1 MGSAVLFKMFKEGV
15 KMIKYR
21 LHNITDFGV
30 EVHDF
35 CAENSLNNY
44 IAVFVDPP
52 YWVENLETHENAYT
66 GFGCVNSDSLDE
78 FDISTCNKLGLV
90 KPESLNIYNVSR
102 ETLHES
108 EIDWIKRH
116 TPTEEKEPYT
126 KLEKISSFLGI
137 LSVIIMAT
145 FLLYLFLSSVSFI
158 AEHFSQF
165 TWKVFN
171 IL

>member
-1 MGSAVLFKMFKEGV
+1 
-15 KMIKYR
+15 MIKYR

-30 EVHDF
+30 EIHDF
-35 CAENSLNNY
+35 HTENSLNNY
-44 IAVFVDPP
+44 IALFVDPP
-52 YWVENLETHENAYT
+52 YWVENLETNKSVYT
-66 GFGCVNSDSLDE
+66 GFTDINNDTLDKLDNSTLNE
-78 FDISTCNKLGLV
+78 LGLV
-90 KPESLNIYNVSR
+90 RPDNVSR

-116 TPTEEKEPYT
+116 TPTEEEKEPFT

-158 AEHFSQF
+158 AEHFSEF
-165 TWKVFN
+165 TWKIFN

>member
-1 MGSAVLFKMFKEGV
+1 
-15 KMIKYR
+15 MIQYR

-30 EVHDF
+30 ETHDF
-35 CAENSLNNY
+35 HTENSLNNY
-44 IAVFVDPP
+44 IALFVDPP
-52 YWVENLETHENAYT
+52 YWVENLYTNKNNYVGFDGRGYTNPSDGIKDYIET
-66 GFGCVNSDSLDE
+66 VSP
-78 FDISTCNKLGLV
+78 NK
-90 KPESLNIYNVSR
+90 PDTNNVSR
-102 ETLHES
+102 ETPHES

-116 TPTEEKEPYT
+116 APIEEEKEPHT

-158 AEHFSQF
+158 AEHFSRF
-165 TWKVFN
+165 TWKLFN

>member
-1 MGSAVLFKMFKEGV
+1 
-15 KMIKYR
+15 MIQYR

-30 EVHDF
+30 EIHDF
-35 CAENSLNNY
+35 HTENSLNNY
-44 IAVFVDPP
+44 IVLFVDPP
-52 YWVENLETHENAYT
+52 YWVENLHA
-66 GFGCVNSDSLDE
+66 
-78 FDISTCNKLGLV
+78 NK
-90 KPESLNIYNVSR
+90 NIYVGFDGQSYANPSDGIKDYIETVSPNKPDTNNVSR

-116 TPTEEKEPYT
+116 TPTEEEKEPYT

-158 AEHFSQF
+158 AEHLSVF
-165 TWKVFN
+165 TWKLFN

>member
-1 MGSAVLFKMFKEGV
+1 
-15 KMIKYR
+15 MIKYR

-30 EVHDF
+30 EIKDF
-35 CAENSLNNY
+35 YTENSLNNY
-44 IAVFVDPP
+44 ISVFVEPP
-52 YWVENLETHENAYT
+52 YWVENLEAHENVYI
-66 GFGCVNSDSLDE
+66 GFDRHSEIPLFNVNAVVVTPDKLD
-78 FDISTCNKLGLV
+78 DL
-90 KPESLNIYNVSR
+90 NVSR

-116 TPTEEKEPYT
+116 TPIEEKEPYT

-137 LSVIIMAT
+137 LSVVIMAI

-158 AEHFSQF
+158 AEYFSQF

-171 IL
+171 LL

>member
-1 MGSAVLFKMFKEGV
+1 
-15 KMIKYR
+15 MIKYR

-30 EVHDF
+30 EIHDF
-35 CAENSLNNY
+35 HTENSLNNY
-44 IAVFVDPP
+44 IALFVDPP
-52 YWVENLETHENAYT
+52 YWVENLETNKSVYT
-66 GFGCVNSDSLDE
+66 GFTDINNDTLDKLDNSTLNE
-78 FDISTCNKLGLV
+78 LGLV
-90 KPESLNIYNVSR
+90 RPDNVSR

-116 TPTEEKEPYT
+116 TPTEEKEPFT

-137 LSVIIMAT
+137 LSVIIMSI

-158 AEHFSQF
+158 AEHFSEF

-171 IL
+171 LL

>member
-1 MGSAVLFKMFKEGV
+1 
-15 KMIKYR
+15 MIKYR

-30 EVHDF
+30 ELHDF
-35 CAENSLNNY
+35 YTENSLNNY
-44 IAVFVDPP
+44 IALFVDPP
-52 YWVENLETHENAYT
+52 YWVENLYTNKNIYVGFDGEAYT
-66 GFGCVNSDSLDE
+66 IDIKGNKDYIETFRHQKIESD
-78 FDISTCNKLGLV
+78 
-90 KPESLNIYNVSR
+90 NVSR

-116 TPTEEKEPYT
+116 TPTEEEKEPCT
-126 KLEKISSFLGI
+126 KLEKISSFLAI

-171 IL
+171 LL

>member
-1 MGSAVLFKMFKEGV
+1 
-15 KMIKYR
+15 MIRYR
-21 LHNITDFGV
+21 LHNITNFGV
-30 EVHDF
+30 EIHDF
-35 CAENSLNNY
+35 HTENSLNNY
-44 IAVFVDPP
+44 IALFVDEP
-52 YWVENLETHENAYT
+52 YWVENLCT
-66 GFGCVNSDSLDE
+66 
-78 FDISTCNKLGLV
+78 NK
-90 KPESLNIYNVSR
+90 NIYVGFDGESYTIDTKGNKDYIETFRNHKIDSDNVSR
-102 ETLHES
+102 ETLHET

-116 TPTEEKEPYT
+116 TPSEEKESFT

-158 AEHFSQF
+158 AEHFSEF

>member
-1 MGSAVLFKMFKEGV
+1 
-15 KMIKYR
+15 MIKYR

-30 EVHDF
+30 EVHEF
-35 CAENSLNNY
+35 YTENSLNNY

-52 YWVENLETHENAYT
+52 YWVENLETNKNIYT
-66 GFGCVNSDSLDE
+66 GFDE
-78 FDISTCNKLGLV
+78 FNNDAFEID
-90 KPESLNIYNVSR
+90 NISR
-102 ETLHES
+102 ETLHETPT
-108 EIDWIKRH
+108 EWIARH
-116 TPTEEKEPYT
+116 TPTEEKEPFT

-137 LSVIIMAT
+137 LSIIIMAT

-158 AEHFSQF
+158 AEHFSEF

>member
-1 MGSAVLFKMFKEGV
+1 
-15 KMIKYR
+15 MIQYR

-30 EVHDF
+30 EIHDF
-35 CAENSLNNY
+35 YTENSLNNY
-44 IAVFVDPP
+44 IALFVDPP
-52 YWVENLETHENAYT
+52 YWIENLYT
-66 GFGCVNSDSLDE
+66 
-78 FDISTCNKLGLV
+78 NK
-90 KPESLNIYNVSR
+90 NIYVGFDGQSYANPTDGIKDYIETDTSNNFDTENVSR
-102 ETLHES
+102 ETPHES

-116 TPTEEKEPYT
+116 TPIEEEKEPYT

-145 FLLYLFLSSVSFI
+145 LLLYLFLSSVSFI

-171 IL
+171 LL

>member
-1 MGSAVLFKMFKEGV
+1 
-15 KMIKYR
+15 MIKYR

-30 EVHDF
+30 ELHDF
-35 CAENSLNNY
+35 YTENSLNNY
-44 IAVFVDPP
+44 IALFVDPP
-52 YWVENLETHENAYT
+52 YWVENLETNKSIYT
-66 GFGCVNSDSLDE
+66 GFT
-78 FDISTCNKLGLV
+78 DISNDTLDGLDNTTLNELGLV
-90 KPESLNIYNVSR
+90 RPENVSR

-126 KLEKISSFLGI
+126 KLEKIFSFLVI
-137 LSVIIMAT
+137 LSVFFMSV
-145 FLLYLFLSSVSFI
+145 FLLYLFLFSVTFI
-158 AEHFSQF
+158 AEHLSQF

>member
-1 MGSAVLFKMFKEGV
+1 
-15 KMIKYR
+15 MIRYR

-30 EVHDF
+30 EIHDF
-35 CAENSLNNY
+35 YTENALNNY
-44 IAVFVDPP
+44 IALFVDPP
-52 YWVENLETHENAYT
+52 YWVENLETNKSVYT
-66 GFGCVNSDSLDE
+66 GFTDINNDTLDKLDNFTLNE
-78 FDISTCNKLGLV
+78 LGLV
-90 KPESLNIYNVSR
+90 RPDNVSR
-102 ETLHES
+102 ETLHETPT
-108 EIDWIKRH
+108 EWIARH
-116 TPTEEKEPYT
+116 TTTEEKEPFT

-158 AEHFSQF
+158 AEQFSDF

>member
-1 MGSAVLFKMFKEGV
+1 
-15 KMIKYR
+15 MIKYR

-35 CAENSLNNY
+35 YTENSLNNY
-44 IAVFVDPP
+44 IAVFVDPL
-52 YWVENLETHENAYT
+52 YWVENLETNKNIYT
-66 GFGCVNSDSLDE
+66 GFDGLANNE
-78 FDISTCNKLGLV
+78 FDFD
-90 KPESLNIYNVSR
+90 NVSR
-102 ETLHES
+102 ETLHETPT
-108 EIDWIKRH
+108 EWIARH
-116 TPTEEKEPYT
+116 TTTEEKEPFT

-137 LSVIIMAT
+137 LSVIIMVT

-158 AEHFSQF
+158 AEHFSDF

>member
-1 MGSAVLFKMFKEGV
+1 
-15 KMIKYR
+15 MIKYR

-35 CAENSLNNY
+35 YTENSLNNY
-44 IAVFVDPP
+44 IALFVDPP
-52 YWVENLETHENAYT
+52 YWVENLETNKNIYT
-66 GFGCVNSDSLDE
+66 GFDELNSNK
-78 FDISTCNKLGLV
+78 FDID
-90 KPESLNIYNVSR
+90 NVSR
-102 ETLHES
+102 ETLHETPT
-108 EIDWIKRH
+108 EWIARH

-126 KLEKISSFLGI
+126 KPEKISYFLSI

-158 AEHFSQF
+158 AEHFSEF

>member
-1 MGSAVLFKMFKEGV
+1 
-15 KMIKYR
+15 MIQYR

-30 EVHDF
+30 EIHDF
-35 CAENSLNNY
+35 YTENSLNSY
-44 IAVFVDPP
+44 IALFVEPP
-52 YWVENLETHENAYT
+52 YWIEKLYT
-66 GFGCVNSDSLDE
+66 
-78 FDISTCNKLGLV
+78 NK
-90 KPESLNIYNVSR
+90 NIYVGFDGQSYATPTDGIKDYIETDTFNSFDTENVSR
-102 ETLHES
+102 ETPHES

-116 TPTEEKEPYT
+116 APVEEEKEPCI
-126 KLEKISSFLGI
+126 KLEKICSFLGI

-171 IL
+171 LL